1 MSGRSPG
8 WGHRGRASPL
18 RTAARLR
25 QQSAAW
31 RHCRC
36 EIASWA
42 SWGVWLRGWHSRKPP
57 TKRSDHLPRLPA
69 RSPGCSAPASHRRWR
84 VPARAR
90 HPTGARQ
97 TGVWQTAKHTGP
109 AARRAGRTGRTRALT
124 PRRDGVRYPP
134 MSETA
139 ETLRRLHVEGPMLVL
154 PNAWHAGS
162 ARIFI
167 EAGFK
172 ALATTSAGIA
182 FSLGYPDGERIS
194 RDEMLA
200 AVSRITRRIDV
211 PITAD
216 MEAGYGMP
224 PKAVAE
230 TVRRVIDAG
239 AVGMNL
245 EDRMEGKRLID
256 FPLAVERVGA
266 ARAAADAAGIPFV
279 LNART
284 DAFEAP
290 ELRREERLTEAVR
303 RGNAFREAGADSVF
317 VPFVGDYGT
326 IDQLVQLIRAPLNIL
341 GTPNAPSLKEMAA
354 LGVRRVTFGSAPMR
368 ATLGLIRRMAREW
381 KEKGTY
387 ATLEAYG
394 VPFADLQQLFG

>member
-1 MSGRSPG
+1 MSGRSAG
-8 WGHRGRASPL
+8 WVHRGRASPL

-57 TKRSDHLPRLPA
+57 TKRSDHPPRLPA

-84 VPARAR
+84 VPARAP
-90 HPTGARQ
+90 HPIGARQ
-97 TGVWQTAKHTGP
+97 TGASQAAKHTWP
-109 AARRAGRTGRTRALT
+109 AARREERTERSARALT

-139 ETLRRLHVEGPMLVL
+139 ETLRRLHIEGPMLVL
-154 PNAWHAGS
+154 PNAWDAGS
-162 ARIFI
+162 ARIFV
-167 EAGFK
+167 EAGFP

-200 AVSRITRRIDV
+200 AVTRITRRISI

-216 MEAGYGMP
+216 MEAGYGMTP
-224 PKAVAE
+224 RAV
-230 TVRRVIDAG
+230 
-239 AVGMNL
+239 
-245 EDRMEGKRLID
+245 
-256 FPLAVERVGA
+256 
-266 ARAAADAAGIPFV
+266 ADAAGVPLV

-290 ELRREERLTEAVR
+290 ELRPDRRLEEAVR

-317 VPFVGDYGT
+317 VWFVGD
-326 IDQLVQLIRAPLNIL
+326 
-341 GTPNAPSLKEMAA
+341 
-354 LGVRRVTFGSAPMR
+354 
-368 ATLGLIRRMAREW
+368 
-381 KEKGTY
+381 
-387 ATLEAYG
+387 
-394 VPFADLQQLFG
+394 